1 MSDNIR
7 NQSFSIKKWARED
20 RPREKLL
27 AKGKEAL
34 SNAEL
39 LAILIGSGTRDESA
53 VKLSQRILSS
63 VDNSLTELGQKSVQ
77 ELTKFKGIGE
87 AKAISIVAAIELSR
101 RRASSESSPKPQ
113 ITCSKD
119 AYTILRPILSDLQ
132 TEAFWILLLN
142 RNNRVEAQ
150 KQISLGGVAGTV
162 VDAKVVYKYAI
173 ESLASSIVLAH
184 NHPSG
189 NLQPSP
195 ADISLTKKL
204 VEAGK
209 SLDIKVL
216 DHIIVSHRG
225 YYSFLD
231 EGLI

>member
-1 MSDNIR
+1 MSSNKG
-7 NQSFSIKKWARED
+7 NQSFSIKEWAQED

-39 LAILIGSGTRDESA
+39 LAILIGSGSREESA
-53 VKLSQRILSS
+53 VMLSQRILSS
-63 VDNSLTELGQKSVQ
+63 VHNSLNELGQKSVQ

-101 RRASSESSPKPQ
+101 RRSSSESFQKPQ
-113 ITCSKD
+113 ITSSHD

-132 TEAFWILLLN
+132 TEAFWVLLLN

-162 VDAKVVYKYAI
+162 VDAKVVYKYAL

-189 NLQPSP
+189 NLQPSQ

-216 DHIIVSHRG
+216 DHIIVSHLG